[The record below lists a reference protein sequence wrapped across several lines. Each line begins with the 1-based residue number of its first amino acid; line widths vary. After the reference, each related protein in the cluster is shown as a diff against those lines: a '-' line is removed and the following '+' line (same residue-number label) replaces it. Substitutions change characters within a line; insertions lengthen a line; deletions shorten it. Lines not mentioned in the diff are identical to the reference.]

1 MHKFGDVLK
10 LRKKFTL
17 NALRLAAVVTIMFG
31 VATVA
36 LTHAQAQPQTQNTS
50 ATTLPKFEYE
60 VASIKPDLSDHSS
73 ASINYPDDGFA
84 FTNTSMKGLILNA
97 YGILDFQILGAPDW
111 LGSELYVIDAKM
123 DAATM
128 EALKKLSSENKSIA
142 RRQMLQTLLA
152 DRLKLTIHRETRE
165 FPVYFLVIAKNGS
178 KLQHAKPN
186 DTYANGVKGRGDVMG
201 PGMSTSSTPFS
212 SSITAQGIPISTLLS
227 SLARPLGRPVLDKT
241 GLSGNFDFTLKFATA
256 RPGPDETLNGRP
268 WPDSDLPFLFEA
280 IQQQLGLKL
289 ESGKGPVEVIV
300 IDHVERPSGN

>member
-1 MHKFGDVLK
+1 MQIIRNTIRNHGNRASGKTRVAACA
-10 LRKKFTL
+10 
-17 NALRLAAVVTIMFG
+17 ALLTCGLAIAFASG
-31 VATVA
+31 A
-36 LTHAQAQPQTQNTS
+36 QTQSQN
-50 ATTLPKFEYE
+50 ANAAAPPKFEYE
-60 VASIKPDLSDHSS
+60 VASIKLDVSDHSS
-73 ASINYPDDGFA
+73 GSINYPDDGFTV
-84 FTNTSMKGLILNA
+84 TNASMKGLIQSA
-97 YGILDFQILGAPDW
+97 YGVLDFQILGAPDW

-128 EALKKLSSENKSIA
+128 DALKKLGSEDKSIA
-142 RRQMLQTLLA
+142 RRQMLQALLA

-165 FPVYFLVIAKNGS
+165 LPVYFLVIAKSGS
-178 KLQHAKPN
+178 RLQHAKPN
-186 DTYANGVKGRGDVMG
+186 DTYANGVKGLGGVMG

-212 SSITAQGIPISTLLS
+212 SSITAQGIPISTLLP

-241 GLSGNFDFTLKFATA
+241 GLSGNFDFTLKFATS
-256 RPGPDETLNGRP
+256 RPGPEDTLNGRP